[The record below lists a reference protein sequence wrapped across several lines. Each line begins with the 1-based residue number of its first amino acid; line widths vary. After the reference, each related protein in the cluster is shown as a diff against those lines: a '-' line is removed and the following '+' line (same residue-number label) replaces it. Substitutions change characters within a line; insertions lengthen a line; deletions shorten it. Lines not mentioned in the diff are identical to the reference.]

1 METDRD
7 HSPET
12 GVTYRMIPP
21 CSPEQDRLL
30 PLLGRCFPEAWG
42 RRPVGTPFPYAGTSA
57 VAECGGRFVGHA
69 AIQQIKI
76 ESGDGDAADIGGLA
90 SVGVDPEFR
99 RRGIAA
105 HLCRMQFDCFRERG
119 FAFLALYTAKAP
131 VYASVGWF
139 PYANPTAPWRLTA
152 GRAEVPPAAAF
163 TAPAAEFDAE
173 RQTEIRRLY
182 GAGACFPG
190 KCRRYEGEKVK
201 HSWRA
206 YFAHRDRRIVL
217 AERGYAMVTANG
229 ILEEFYAPAEL
240 RPALLAAALATAGG
254 SLSVAVPDCCLD
266 PAEAAAVG
274 FGVSS
279 DGCLDPQ
286 EGEIIMLR
294 TFDDGRAPML
304 ARAIAEHRLHLP
316 AADKF

>member
-1 METDRD
+1 MERSADTRL
-7 HSPET
+7 PENIRF
-12 GVTYRMIPP
+12 RMIPP

-42 RRPVGTPFPYAGTSA
+42 RRPVGSPFPYAGTSA
-57 VAECGGRFVGHA
+57 VAECGDRFVGHA

-76 ESGDGDAADIGGLA
+76 ECGDGSVADIGGLA

-105 HLCRMQFDCFRERG
+105 HLCRMHFDDCRERG

-139 PYANPTAPWRLTA
+139 PYANPTDPWRLTA
-152 GRAEVPPAAAF
+152 GRAEVRPAAAF
-163 TAPAAEFDAE
+163 IATAPEFDAG
-173 RQTEIRRLY
+173 RQAEIRRLY
-182 GAGACFPG
+182 REGAAFPG

-201 HSWRA
+201 HSWQA
-206 YFAHRDRRIVL
+206 YFERRDRRIVL
-217 AERGYAMVTANG
+217 AEHCYAMVTANG
-229 ILEEFYAPAEL
+229 ILEEFYAPAEC
-240 RPALLAAALATAGG
+240 RPALLAAALTLGG
-254 SLSVAVPDCCLD
+254 GVLTVAVPECCLA
-266 PAEAAAVG
+266 PGEAAVAG
-274 FGVSS
+274 FGVFS
-279 DGCLDPQ
+279 DNCLDPQ

-294 TFDDGRAPML
+294 TFDDGRAPAL
-304 ARAIAEHRLHLP
+304 GRAIAAHRLHLP